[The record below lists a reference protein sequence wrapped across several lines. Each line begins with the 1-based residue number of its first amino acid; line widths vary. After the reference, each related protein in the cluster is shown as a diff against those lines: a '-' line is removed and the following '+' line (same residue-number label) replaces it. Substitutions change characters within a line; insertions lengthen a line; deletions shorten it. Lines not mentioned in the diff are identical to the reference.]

1 LDPITHL
8 PASLVPSWKRSK
20 QYGVNPHK
28 ADNDLLSKEE
38 LKERRNQI
46 QEWLSASSDI
56 LNQVYGMLR
65 KSPYMVI
72 VSDRD
77 GYLIATWGDPPFTE
91 RARQVW
97 LDEGANWHERVKGT
111 NAIGTALAEKR
122 PISVVGEQHYCEE
135 NRFLTCYATPI
146 YSPTGELLGVLDISG
161 DARMHH
167 PHTMGMVMAVAQ
179 ACQTRMLLQNIR
191 RELILSFREADTLAE
206 GYGRP
211 LISVDANGL
220 ITRINQEGARL
231 LNTVQSECIGQ
242 PLTRWFDPKDAQAL
256 LSLKDSVEITVKTQ
270 SGKSW
275 IARPVLDER
284 NHIHRVLLSPP
295 STIGK
300 ENSPRLAPRSAS
312 TEKTVHISLEKGISS
327 CPKFQKV
334 LKLAIHVARTNATV
348 LLRGETGT
356 GKDLIA
362 REIHKRS
369 GRSGPLVVV
378 NCGAIPESLLEAEL
392 FGYEK
397 GAFTGAR
404 KEGHPGKFEAAHK
417 GTLFLDE
424 IGEMPLASQAAL
436 LRILEEK
443 HVTRIGSNRPIPVD
457 VRIIAATNRDL
468 GREVRENRF
477 RADLY
482 YRICEVEICLP
493 PLRERSDLLQLA
505 EYFLEQVAGE
515 LDIDPPHLGDDVRE
529 MLLRYHWPGNIREL
543 RQVLRQAVFRAHF
556 IRDASS
562 LSPEDLVFSQ
572 ANTSSSRAQTIGMH
586 SSPRP
591 VSLEEQEAE
600 TIAQALRISR
610 GNLSKAAR
618 MLGIGRTT
626 LYRKLNRYPN
636 LKDIRLQHQ
645 KN

>member
-1 LDPITHL
+1 MDLITQL
-8 PASLVPSWKRSK
+8 PTSLVPSWKRSR
-20 QYGVNPHK
+20 QYGVDPHRVN
-28 ADNDLLSKEE
+28 NDFLSKGE
-38 LKERRNQI
+38 LKERKDQI
-46 QEWLSASSDI
+46 QEWLSSSSDI

-65 KSPYMVI
+65 KSPYMII

-77 GYLIATWGDPPFTE
+77 GYLIATWGDPPFTD

-111 NAIGTALAEKR
+111 NAIGTALVEQQ

-167 PHTMGMVMAVAQ
+167 PHTMGMVVAVAQ
-179 ACQTRMLLQNIR
+179 ACQTRMLLQNTR
-191 RELILSFREADTLAE
+191 RELVLSFREADTLAE
-206 GYGRP
+206 GYGKP

-220 ITRINQEGARL
+220 ISRINQEGARL
-231 LNTVQSECIGQ
+231 LNMNQSECIGQ

-256 LSLKDSVEITVKTQ
+256 LSLRDSVEMPVKAP

-284 NHIHRVLLSPP
+284 KRTHRVLLSPP
-295 STIGK
+295 TATLREDTPEHARRST
-300 ENSPRLAPRSAS
+300 SA
-312 TEKTVHISLEKGISS
+312 KKPVHISLEKGISS

-334 LKLAIHVARTNATV
+334 LKLAVHVARTNATI

-356 GKDLIA
+356 GKDVVA
-362 REIHKRS
+362 REIHKQS

-404 KEGHPGKFEAAHK
+404 NEGHRGKFEAAHK

-482 YRICEVEICLP
+482 YRICEVEILLP

-505 EYFLEQVAGE
+505 DYFLDQVADE
-515 LDIDPPHLGDDVRE
+515 LNIAPPRLGDDVRE
-529 MLLRYHWPGNIREL
+529 MLLNHHWPGNIREL

-556 IRDASS
+556 IRDSS
-562 LSPEDLVFSQ
+562 FLSPEDLVLSQ
-572 ANTSSSRAQTIGMH
+572 AQTNGTHI
-586 SSPRP
+586 SPRP

-600 TIAQALRISR
+600 TIAQAIRLSQ

-626 LYRKLNRYPN
+626 LYRKLKRYPS
-636 LKDIRLQHQ
+636 LRDLRVQHQ
-645 KN
+645 KT